1 MTNQEVVHVFK
12 KGQEEEVQV
21 SIGEFKNRKYMDLRV
36 YFPGEDGTKFPTKRG
51 LTLAAEFLPELKKGL
66 VALEKKIAH

>member
-12 KGQEEEVQV
+12 KGQDEEVQV
-21 SIGEFKNRKYMDLRV
+21 SIGEFKNRKYVDFRI

-51 LTLAAEFLPELKKGL
+51 LTLAAELLPELKKGL
-66 VALEKKIAH
+66 QAAEQKTTV